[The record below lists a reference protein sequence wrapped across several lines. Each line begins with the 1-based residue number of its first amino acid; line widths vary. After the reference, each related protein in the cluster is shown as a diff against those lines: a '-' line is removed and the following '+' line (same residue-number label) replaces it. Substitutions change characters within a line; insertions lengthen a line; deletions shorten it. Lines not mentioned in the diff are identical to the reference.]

1 MLTQRTEEFKN
12 RFSDNL
18 FNVAGGQTV
27 YTQS

>member
-12 RFSDNL
+12 RFADIL

-27 YTQS
+27 YPQF